1 MINLL
6 PCFTNLTKVFV
17 KVITP
22 QDEKLLSLLRTNAR
36 MSVSDLARK
45 LNLSRSTVKNRIERL
60 EHSGIIKG
68 YGVEYGGEYLKSLV
82 SAHVLI
88 KEKQKLT
95 AQTKSDLEK
104 LEHVVELYIT
114 SGEYD
119 LIAVVQ
125 TQSLES
131 LSSTIESIGAL
142 KGIERTN
149 SSVILETKFK
159 R

>member
-1 MINLL
+1 MI
-6 PCFTNLTKVFV
+6 TQ
-17 KVITP
+17 
-22 QDEKLLSLLRTNAR
+22 QDEKLLSLLRINAR
-36 MSVSDLARK
+36 TSISDLARE

-68 YGVEYGGEYLKSLV
+68 YGIEYGGEFLKNLV

-95 AQTKSDLEK
+95 AQTKLDLEK

-125 TQSLES
+125 TQSLEI
-131 LSSTIESIGAL
+131 LSNTIEAIGAL
-142 KGIERTN
+142 EGIERTN